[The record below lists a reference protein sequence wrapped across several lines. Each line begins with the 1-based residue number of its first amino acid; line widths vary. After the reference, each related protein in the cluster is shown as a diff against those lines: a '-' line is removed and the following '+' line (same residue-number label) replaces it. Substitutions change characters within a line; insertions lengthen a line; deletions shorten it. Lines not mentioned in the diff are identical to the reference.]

1 MNLNKVNLIGN
12 ITKEIELKALPSGM
26 KVASLGLA
34 TNRNFKDKDG
44 NKKEEVEYHNLLAFG
59 KTAETLQQYCVKG
72 QNMYFEGRLQTR
84 SWEADGIKKYRTEI
98 IVENFQFGRKPET
111 KVAATPVKSS
121 EIEYPEDEI
130 NPEDIPF

>member
-12 ITKEIELKALPSGM
+12 ITKEVELKSLPSGM

-44 NKKEEVEYHNLLAFG
+44 NKKEEVEYHNLVAFG
-59 KTAETLQQYCVKG
+59 KTAETIAQYCIKG

-98 IVENFQFGRKPET
+98 IVENFQFGKKPET
-111 KVAATPVKSS
+111 KVAETPVKNS
-121 EIEYPEDEI
+121 EIDYPEDEI
-130 NPEDIPF
+130 NPDDIPF